1 MLIALAGQFDPEV
14 SVQLSVAHEV
24 IPFDRSASRAR
35 MIEVL
40 VTRGS
45 LRVDKPLLEALPRL
59 RLIVKAGS
67 GLDSIDIEEAGR
79 RGVAVL
85 RTAGSARSVAEQA
98 FALLFAV
105 LRNVPAFDA
114 AVRRGEWASKERFV
128 GRLVSGRRLGVV
140 GFGEIGR
147 EVAELGAGLGM
158 SVHVHDR
165 SPERPEKAAT
175 IQRLG
180 ITLCGSLDE
189 LLSRSDVLSLH
200 VPDEGA
206 RLLDEAALARLP
218 AGAIL
223 INTARA
229 GLVDQA
235 ALLAALAGGRLAGAG
250 LDVHPDEEKDA
261 PDPLRQLENVVL
273 SPHVGAQSVE
283 ARAEIGRRIVSSVQ
297 AFTASV
303 REHEPCAS

>member
-14 SVQLSVAHEV
+14 SVQLSLAHEV
-24 IPFDRSASRAR
+24 IPFDSTGPRAR

-45 LRVDKPLLEALPRL
+45 LRVDKPLLETLPRL

-67 GLDSIDIEEAGR
+67 GLDSIDVKEAGR

-85 RTAGSARSVAEQA
+85 RTSGSARSVAEQV

-105 LRNVPAFDA
+105 LRNVPVFDA
-114 AVRRGEWASKERFV
+114 AVRRGEWASKDRFV
-128 GRLVSGRRLGVV
+128 GGLVGSRRLGLV

-147 EVAELGAGLGM
+147 EVAELGTGIGM
-158 SVHVHDR
+158 SVHVYDR
-165 SPERPEKAAT
+165 SPERLEKTAA

-180 ITLCGSLDE
+180 ITLCGSLDD
-189 LLSRSDVLSLH
+189 LLARSDVVSLH

-206 RLLDEAALARLP
+206 RLLDDAALARLP

-235 ALLAALAGGRLAGAG
+235 ALLAALTKGSLAGAG
-250 LDVHPDEEKDA
+250 LDVHPGEGGDA

-283 ARAEIGRRIVSSVQ
+283 ARAEIGRRIVSGIQ

-303 REHEPCAS
+303 RGDEPCAS